1 MEVNKIKQMIEGWS
15 NVIAPREELK
25 ELIEEVYKERLSICD
40 ICDYDSEN
48 KKKTG
53 WSTIRID
60 RHCTNCGCTTE
71 PKLKCLSCEC
81 PLAKWK
87 SITTSEKEY
96 ALKNNS
102 K

>member
-1 MEVNKIKQMIEGWS
+1 MEVLKILEGWK
-15 NVIAPREELK
+15 NTVAPREELK
-25 ELIEEVYKERLSICD
+25 ELIEKVYKERLSSCD
-40 ICDYDSEN
+40 SCEHDSEN

-53 WSTIRID
+53 WTTIRID

-81 PLAKWK
+81 PLKKWLQ
-87 SITTSEKEY
+87 ITTSEQEY